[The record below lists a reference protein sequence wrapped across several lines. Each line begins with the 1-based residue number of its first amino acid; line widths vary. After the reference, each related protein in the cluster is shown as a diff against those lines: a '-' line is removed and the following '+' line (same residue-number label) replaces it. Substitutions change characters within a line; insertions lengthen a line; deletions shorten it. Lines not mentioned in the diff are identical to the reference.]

1 MSMPSAPDT
10 PAVAPVRYRC
20 QHSTRYEYE
29 QSVVGSHLLAHLA
42 PRMRAGQTGRV
53 TRLCIL
59 PQPAV
64 AIDRLDW
71 FGNPVHYASIEEPH
85 LSLSVDVEMEV
96 EVAIPG
102 VRSPGGTGPW
112 DTIRDTSPPS
122 ADVADFQSSSSRV
135 ATPQP
140 ILADYAQ
147 PSFPHGTPVAVGC
160 LDLMRRI
167 HADFAFDPQA
177 TTVSTPVAEV
187 FANRRG
193 VCQDFAHLMIGMLR
207 SLGLPARYVSGYI
220 RTDPPGDGAWRG
232 AEVSHAWVQAWCGD
246 EIGWFD
252 LDPTNNVTV
261 GSDHVTLAWGRD
273 YDDVCPLRGVI
284 LGGGRHQL
292 HVAVR
297 IERVLST

>member
-1 MSMPSAPDT
+1 MFKPSVPD
-10 PAVAPVRYRC
+10 PSAVAPVRYRC
-20 QHSTRYEYE
+20 RHSTRYEYE
-29 QSVVGSHLLAHLA
+29 QAVVGSHLLAHLA
-42 PRMRAGQTGRV
+42 PRLRAGQTGSV

-59 PQPAV
+59 PQPEV
-64 AIDRLDW
+64 AIERLDW

-85 LSLSVDVEMEV
+85 RSLSVDVEMEV
-96 EVAIPG
+96 EVAIAG
-102 VRSPGGTGPW
+102 VSDPAATPAW
-112 DTIRDTSPPS
+112 ETIQS
-122 ADVADFQSSSSRV
+122 AASSCEEAADFLHRSSRV
-135 ATPQP
+135 ATPQAM
-140 ILADYAQ
+140 LAYYGQ
-147 PSFPHGTPVAVGC
+147 PSFHPATPVAVGA

-177 TTVSTPVAEV
+177 TTVSTPVADV

-220 RTDPPGDGAWRG
+220 RTEPPGDGAWRG
-232 AEVSHAWVQAWCGD
+232 AESSHAWVQAWCGED
-246 EIGWFD
+246 VGWLD
-252 LDPTNNVTV
+252 LDPTNAVTA

-292 HVAVR
+292 HVGVQVER
-297 IERVLST
+297 IGPT